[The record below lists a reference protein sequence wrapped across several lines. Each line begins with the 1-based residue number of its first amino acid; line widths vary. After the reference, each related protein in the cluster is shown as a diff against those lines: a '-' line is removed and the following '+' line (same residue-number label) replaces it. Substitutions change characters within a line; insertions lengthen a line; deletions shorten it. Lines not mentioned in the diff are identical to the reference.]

1 MVPISRGG
9 RMSILVKGIDMPQSC
24 GECHFLTYSFNV
36 PVCSI
41 TKQIL
46 TYQLDETLEQA
57 LNKRMNECPLVEV
70 SKRNTDREKFQR
82 LVLNVAK
89 EHAEKGEDIETLGS
103 LCADLIIGVH
113 GLIE

>member
-1 MVPISRGG
+1 
-9 RMSILVKGIDMPQSC
+9 
-24 GECHFLTYSFNV
+24 
-36 PVCSI
+36 
-41 TKQIL
+41 
-46 TYQLDETLEQA
+46 
-57 LNKRMNECPLVEV
+57 MNECPLVEV